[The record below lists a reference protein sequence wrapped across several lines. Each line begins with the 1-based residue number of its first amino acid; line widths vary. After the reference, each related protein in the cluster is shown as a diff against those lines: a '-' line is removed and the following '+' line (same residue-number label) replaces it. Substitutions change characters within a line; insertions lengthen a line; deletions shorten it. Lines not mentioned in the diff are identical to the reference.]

1 MGLNLSVGNNP
12 IKVPNKII
20 FFFENLFKILGLLL
34 IGAYRTLGTQFMGG
48 NCKFHPSCSEYAAQ
62 AFQFHSPLFAVK
74 LVSIRLCKCRPFSTG
89 GYDPVPERRS

>member
-1 MGLNLSVGNNP
+1 MALSSLLKNTHKKTPKIALSLLESGL
-12 IKVPNKII
+12 KW
-20 FFFENLFKILGLLL
+20 FGLLS

-48 NCKFHPSCSEYAAQ
+48 NCKFHPSCSEYAVQ
-62 AFQFHSPLFAVK
+62 AFNVHTPFLAIK

>member
-1 MGLNLSVGNNP
+1 MRLNLLARNNP
-12 IKVPNKII
+12 LKSADKVR
-20 FFFENLFKILGLLL
+20 FFIENVFKFCGLLL

-62 AFQFHSPLFAVK
+62 AFHTHSPFFAIK

-89 GYDPVPERRS
+89 GYDPVPDRSS